1 MLTGWCHAVYDQTRA
16 VAGLHAGARQVRG
29 GDVCQCLRPHPQHLR
44 PGVIATDSVV
54 APAVVGTAAAW
65 SLTLPIH
72 SVQHL
77 ISLVLGLQGRYARS
91 SRGPTGDEL
100 IVVTVLVAT
109 DGKLDVPNINSQQSL
124 RTTLNRL
131 GSLRSDQVLVLQ
143 ILAPSSQS

>member
-1 MLTGWCHAVYDQTRA
+1 M
-16 VAGLHAGARQVRG
+16 
-29 GDVCQCLRPHPQHLR
+29 
-44 PGVIATDSVV
+44 
-54 APAVVGTAAAW
+54 AAW
-65 SLTLPIH
+65 SLILPIH